1 MKVLEKLL
9 ESLKG
14 KTHSEAF
21 AIGSIFLIYLTGKI
35 VEGRYEVSLHDGNFS
50 FRPTQGVTEQ
60 KPQEAEQKQPALE
73 KAQPVQEKPEQQ
85 AAMKQEEAEK
95 KQSET

>member
-21 AIGSIFLIYLTGKI
+21 AIGSIFLIYLTGKL
-35 VEGRYEVSLHDGNFS
+35 VEGHYEVSLHDGNFS

-60 KPQEAEQKQPALE
+60 KPQEGEQNQPVQE
-73 KAQPVQEKPEQQ
+73 KAQPVQEKSEQKV
-85 AAMKQEEAEK
+85 AMGQEEAET